1 MCSCYVLKK
10 TSRASVFEAMHCTA
24 HDLCDDS
31 ESRVRFHKRKEDLWN
46 SEVWCSP
53 FAPALWLWSC
63 VSAFSP
69 PRFTS
74 KSIPSCVM
82 QAHVRSCAGAFFE
95 VPAFF
100 VSFHLFVPSPTL
112 TSPLHLPKRRAARR
126 TTGVRGRLSPPAGAR
141 GSAPLPFQP
150 FLPFLFLLL
159 SLRCSL
165 RQMGLRVR
173 SARSGRTC
181 ANTDVPAQA
190 EHRSATAGGRVSG
203 RLHDRGECRPAP
215 GIRPAPLLP
224 SPARESSLL
233 LQKRRA
239 ARRTTGDRGRL
250 SPPAGARGGA
260 PLSFLPFLPFLPFLF
275 A

>member
-100 VSFHLFVPSPTL
+100 ASFHLVL
-112 TSPLHLPKRRAARR
+112 ECRNAARLR
-126 TTGVRGRLSPPAGAR
+126 A
-141 GSAPLPFQP
+141 SAPRRFFPPRPENLPCFCKNAAPQGEP
-150 FLPFLFLLL
+150 RGTGGDYLPRRGQGAAPLCLFCL
-159 SLRCSL
+159 SCLFCLFFSHDRGAGGMVHGDT
-165 RQMGLRVR
+165 RR
-173 SARSGRTC
+173 SARR
-181 ANTDVPAQA
+181 
-190 EHRSATAGGRVSG
+190 
-203 RLHDRGECRPAP
+203 DR
-215 GIRPAPLLP
+215 
-224 SPARESSLL
+224 
-233 LQKRRA
+233 RRFF
-239 ARRTTGDRGRL
+239 
-250 SPPAGARGGA
+250 RGGA
-260 PLSFLPFLPFLPFLF
+260 GRNT
-275 A
+275 

>member
-1 MCSCYVLKK
+1 MSFLLLCIKLYNYGKIFQKYIVFNMCSCYVLKK

-100 VSFHLFVPSPTL
+100 CVFSSCPGM
-112 TSPLHLPKRRAARR
+112 PKR
-126 TTGVRGRLSPPAGAR
+126 
-141 GSAPLPFQP
+141 
-150 FLPFLFLLL
+150 
-159 SLRCSL
+159 
-165 RQMGLRVR
+165 
-173 SARSGRTC
+173 
-181 ANTDVPAQA
+181 
-190 EHRSATAGGRVSG
+190 
-203 RLHDRGECRPAP
+203 RPAP
-215 GIRPAPLLP
+215 GIRPAPLFP

-233 LQKRRA
+233 LQKCRA
-239 ARRTTGDRGRL
+239 ARRTMGDRGRL
-250 SPPAGARGGA
+250 SPPAGRGAA
-260 PLSFLPFLPFLPFLF
+260 PLCLSRLF
-275 A
+275 FC